1 MKTKIINAGYG
12 IRSCNTEDIPEFV
25 TKLGCAKDAIFFY
38 CKERDWIVLNEDH
51 VKYEIY
57 KLLIETYLSFDD
69 IQRKEL
75 MRLSLSEDSKIFYVA
90 LRNLNWII
98 RVRRKLYKSMIGKE
112 CAKHETD

>member
-1 MKTKIINAGYG
+1 MRIKFLNEEYG
-12 IRSCNTEDIPEFV
+12 IGSCKAEDIPEWV
-25 TKLGCAKDAIFFY
+25 TKLGCEKDVAFFY

-51 VKYEIY
+51 VNYEIY

-69 IQRKEL
+69 IQRKKL
-75 MRLSLSEDSKIFYVA
+75 MMLFLLKDSKKIYVA

-112 CAKHETD
+112 GAKHETN

>member
-1 MKTKIINAGYG
+1 MKTKIINAEYG
-12 IRSCNTEDIPEFV
+12 IGSCKAENIPEWV
-25 TKLGCAKDAIFFY
+25 TKLGCAKEAVFFY

-51 VKYEIY
+51 VNYEIY

-75 MRLSLSEDSKIFYVA
+75 MRLSLSKDSKIFYVA

-112 CAKHETD
+112 CAKHETN